1 MAQPASNN
9 LANPGKSRILLKPAW
24 LHALGLGLLL
34 ALAGPRALPADPPP
48 SPTLPENPVRYPYSG
63 KLAAFD
69 TQRRLIAIDGRE
81 RRRVILLNDATRVTR
96 ANQPSTLET
105 AQPGEEIAGVC
116 ARDSQGRE
124 IAITLRLGPK
134 VESPAPAPPP
144 TLKPIRP
151 PKIIEP

>member
-1 MAQPASNN
+1 MPT
-9 LANPGKSRILLKPAW
+9 PAW
-24 LHALGLGLLL
+24 RHILGLGLLFAIL
-34 ALAGPRALPADPPP
+34 APRALPADPPP
-48 SPTLPENPVRYPYSG
+48 SPALPEKPVRYPYSG

-105 AQPGEEIAGVC
+105 AQLGEEIAGTC
-116 ARDSQGRE
+116 ARDAQGRE
-124 IAITLRLGPK
+124 IALTLRLGPK
-134 VESPAPAPPP
+134 VESTSPAPPA